1 MQLTLDAEEIRA
13 LTMALTDV
21 VDRLSVALVEI
32 RSDELK
38 YARLTKERA
47 YWIALRLR
55 IYNCGKETE

>member
-1 MQLTLDAEEIRA
+1 MKITLDDQETKVI
-13 LTMALTDV
+13 TMALTDSI
-21 VDRLSVALVEI
+21 DRLSVALVET

-47 YWIALRLR
+47 YLIALRLR